1 MNRPIGLGWRILGAL
16 AGIGM
21 ACAMV
26 ALYMRLLN
34 VWDNGWNLV
43 FLGFVIAGGVLVE
56 IPMVLVPSR
65 VYARLP
71 WWATIIGG
79 VLLGP
84 VALALVFFMIF
95 ALQGQLRTFSLA
107 HLGLGWV
114 YCVIASTS
122 AVCVYVALIKRWAG
136 KRQGRID

>member
-1 MNRPIGLGWRILGAL
+1 LNRPIGLGWRILGAL

-34 VWDNGWNLV
+34 VWDNGLNLV
-43 FLGFVIAGGVLVE
+43 FLGFVIAGGVLVG

-71 WWATIIGG
+71 
-79 VLLGP
+79 
-84 VALALVFFMIF
+84 
-95 ALQGQLRTFSLA
+95 
-107 HLGLGWV
+107 
-114 YCVIASTS
+114 
-122 AVCVYVALIKRWAG
+122 
-136 KRQGRID
+136 